1 MSLFGSLSVGTSG
14 LRVSQ
19 YGLNVVAH
27 NLSNVETEGYVRQQT
42 VLDTAGVNNIG
53 GNSISTFQVGLG
65 VDPQTVRQVR
75 DFFS

>member
-53 GNSISTFQVGLG
+53 GNPISTSRVGRVLI
-65 VDPQTVRQVR
+65 PQKNGKTAG
-75 DFFS
+75 

>member
-27 NLSNVETEGYVRQQT
+27 NLSNVETPADCLGH
-42 VLDTAGVNNIG
+42 G
-53 GNSISTFQVGLG
+53 G
-65 VDPQTVRQVR
+65 RK
-75 DFFS
+75 